1 MAVDPRAGLALL
13 DESAEIAESH
23 GLTEQGG
30 WVDLAR
36 AETMLITGDW
46 DRALEAGER
55 AISLG
60 ERYAYERLVFRT
72 WMVVLPMLAERRDPS
87 WLPRHERWW
96 TGAISHFPSTPSP
109 YGVVLT
115 AATRLWMAR
124 ARGEPLD
131 GAIELPEEVPP
142 FSNPHF
148 LAARE
153 IIAEALIATRD
164 LNRAAAVAGQAP
176 ESDATPLMRS
186 SQALI
191 GAWVASASGD
201 LDHASTLAAAAA
213 EHARAIGA
221 TWWLS
226 RALAVSGG
234 PAPRPE

>member
-1 MAVDPRAGLALL
+1 
-13 DESAEIAESH
+13 
-23 GLTEQGG
+23 
-30 WVDLAR
+30 
-36 AETMLITGDW
+36 MLVTGDW
-46 DRALEAGER
+46 DHALEAGER
-55 AISLG
+55 AIARG

-72 WMVVLPMLAERRDPS
+72 WMVVLPMLSERRDPS

-131 GAIELPEEVPP
+131 GMIELPEEVPP

-153 IIAEALIATRD
+153 IIAEVLIATGD
-164 LNRAAAVAGQAP
+164 LNRAASLAGQAP
-176 ESDATPLMRS
+176 ESDWTPLMRS

-191 GAWVASASGD
+191 GAWIASATGD
-201 LDHASTLAAAAA
+201 LERAADLAASSV

-221 TWWLS
+221 SWWMS

-234 PAPRPE
+234 QAALPG